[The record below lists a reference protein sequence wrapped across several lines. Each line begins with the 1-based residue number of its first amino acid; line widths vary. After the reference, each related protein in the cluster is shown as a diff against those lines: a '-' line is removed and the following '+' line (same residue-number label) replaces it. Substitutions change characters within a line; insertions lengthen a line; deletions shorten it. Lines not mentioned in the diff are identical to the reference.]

1 MKDTYTINL
10 GGGEWATRV
19 GASLLTITNNRT
31 QEKTPSAMDCL
42 RTGLTTRRL
51 SDRTVEKVDAK
62 EPLVTWVGNTYAQ
75 VQESAATMLLEN
87 TTLEGAVSG
96 LSGLG
101 VGPTG
106 YTSILNGD
114 VVVLDSY
121 YPGDNKINYSGYS
134 DVCYSSQVVY
144 FNPNSEYFVSAE
156 AEATVS
162 RPINTY
168 FKLTPPTGTT
178 MTYYLNG
185 VVVQEDDF
193 MPLGLHTVG
202 ISASVGST
210 GGDAT
215 LEFGVLNS
223 EVPGSVTIDLPQVT
237 TLNHKTSYIRRAV
250 GDSVPSRGEPGQHKT
265 VNLSKFIDSRNFSME
280 MVYKDIPNSGRSKQI
295 RLTDEANNER
305 FVLRFPDTGN
315 QFTLLVNSN
324 GQQIVNDTYAGVQH
338 DVLTSYK
345 VTAAPEGF
353 KVYIDGVLAKNIKVE
368 NTLKGL
374 GVLDF
379 NYGANAVKGEIH
391 QIKIS

>member
-1 MKDTYTINL
+1 M
-10 GGGEWATRV
+10 
-19 GASLLTITNNRT
+19 
-31 QEKTPSAMDCL
+31 
-42 RTGLTTRRL
+42 
-51 SDRTVEKVDAK
+51 
-62 EPLVTWVGNTYAQ
+62 
-75 VQESAATMLLEN
+75 
-87 TTLEGAVSG
+87 
-96 LSGLG
+96 
-101 VGPTG
+101 
-106 YTSILNGD
+106 
-114 VVVLDSY
+114 
-121 YPGDNKINYSGYS
+121 
-134 DVCYSSQVVY
+134 
-144 FNPNSEYFVSAE
+144 
-156 AEATVS
+156 
-162 RPINTY
+162 
-168 FKLTPPTGTT
+168 
-178 MTYYLNG
+178 
-185 VVVQEDDF
+185 
-193 MPLGLHTVG
+193 
-202 ISASVGST
+202 
-210 GGDAT
+210 
-215 LEFGVLNS
+215 
-223 EVPGSVTIDLPQVT
+223 TIDLPQVT

-315 QFTLLVNSN
+315 QLTLLVNSN